1 MRSAQDQPFPVPW
14 SLYQKSRPRTR
25 AASIAAW
32 SAAPNS
38 PEARYSQLAA
48 SELQKLEFLFLFL
61 TFVSPLLGAALLR
74 YATAAVLGPDAVS
87 WFSTGLF
94 VLATGMRPWSHLID
108 RLNQRTSDLQDFVHY
123 PSSAHGVP
131 LEEHNMLA
139 KRVAHLEKSIAK
151 IKAKVDNTTG
161 DVYDYVDDAVD
172 AVEHAMR
179 KQERK
184 WDRHEGK
191 IKEVEQALSE
201 QAKPSRPILLS
212 NVGIIKSFLSFM
224 VDHTVPLWFTS
235 IKRLYFDAGPPPSS
249 KIARRHSRAASGSHT
264 PTSPLETI
272 VEEEHPLYMQP
283 RQKRSSISVL
293 LQPYYLTASLVYQV
307 GYILTTPLR
316 VVARMVAERY

>member
-1 MRSAQDQPFPVPW
+1 M
-14 SLYQKSRPRTR
+14 
-25 AASIAAW
+25 AAW

-94 VLATGMRPWSHLID
+94 VLATGMRPWSHLVD

-131 LEEHNMLA
+131 LEEYNALVN
-139 KRVAHLEKSIAK
+139 RVAHLEKSITK
-151 IKAKVDNTTG
+151 VKAQVDNTTE

-191 IKEVEQALSE
+191 IKEVEETLSE
-201 QAKPSRPILLS
+201 QVKPSKAVLPV
-212 NVGIIKSFLSFM
+212 NAGTIKSFLSSV
-224 VDHTVPLWFTS
+224 VDHTVPLWLIS
-235 IKRLYFDAGPPPSS
+235 LKRSYFGSEPSTSS
-249 KIARRHSRAASGSHT
+249 KVARRHSRAGSGSHT
-264 PTSPLETI
+264 PTNLETI
-272 VEEEHPLYMQP
+272 VEEEYPLYMQP

-293 LQPYYLTASLVYQV
+293 LQPYYLTTSLVYQV
-307 GYILTTPLR
+307 GYIMTTPLR
-316 VVARMVAERY
+316 VVARMVAGHY